1 MKQRSFFDHAFDLTT
16 KHILNRTRSANGETS
31 HQESKVILFSI
42 PFFLLL
48 PLFFQISNGVFK
60 DTSFY
65 FNSGGKLVLLP
76 IPLLAIAC
84 CMGIAFLGNLT
95 KARLTMAVILL
106 TSLGM
111 LAATALLSIEHGGVT
126 KSKLILLVQYIL
138 PMSALVL
145 GQQYGARPGAM
156 NLMAKAFTLVLVLAV
171 PTQLVSTLTSG
182 LNILSPSLF
191 LFSAYQHLQYIP
203 VIFVG
208 AFLVAIFTLWESHSY
223 RLLLTI
229 LAALMGAYVSFSLSI
244 LAIVFLI
251 SGMVCFSGRAILLRK
266 KGIYASVATLLLI
279 SVLACSLAS
288 NDSEALKEKLGDYT
302 PSNISLEIDEVRS
315 IITPRNL
322 TERAVYL
329 KFYMEQIVQNSSSF
343 LLGHFEPPD
352 RGRYPSAHNYYVDFI
367 YNFGALAIIPLLSL
381 AGFTAYSVIRNFP
394 KIFISPKTLGIAGV
408 VLFLLLADNMLKVGM
423 RQPYSGLMTFYL
435 WGVLLALLM
444 KLERHKL

>member
-1 MKQRSFFDHAFDLTT
+1 
-16 KHILNRTRSANGETS
+16 
-31 HQESKVILFSI
+31 
-42 PFFLLL
+42 
-48 PLFFQISNGVFK
+48 
-60 DTSFY
+60 
-65 FNSGGKLVLLP
+65 
-76 IPLLAIAC
+76 
-84 CMGIAFLGNLT
+84 
-95 KARLTMAVILL
+95 
-106 TSLGM
+106 
-111 LAATALLSIEHGGVT
+111 
-126 KSKLILLVQYIL
+126 
-138 PMSALVL
+138 
-145 GQQYGARPGAM
+145 
-156 NLMAKAFTLVLVLAV
+156 VLAV

-435 WGVLLALLM
+435 WGVLQALLM